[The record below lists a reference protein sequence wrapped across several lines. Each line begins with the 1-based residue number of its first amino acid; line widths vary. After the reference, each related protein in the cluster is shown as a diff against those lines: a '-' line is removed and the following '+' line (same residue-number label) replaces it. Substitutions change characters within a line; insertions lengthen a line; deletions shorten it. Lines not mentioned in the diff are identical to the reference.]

1 MYFVSKNNKKEGPLT
16 FDEVRNLKLTDDVL
30 IWKEG
35 MAEWSKITNLPEFQ
49 EFIIKTPPPLP
60 DEKRDKEKKE
70 FKTKR
75 DIYARN
81 IFLRNSLIGLI
92 LAIILDLIMTQYS
105 LTGGTDGYHIFVTHE
120 ERENPSIIFW
130 GLFPYFLLIVE
141 ILLLL
146 ISTIQVIIFQPQSI
160 TTNERPKDEIYL
172 VKYKTDKG
180 QIEVSQKLPFLAPD
194 IGNEVFQNGTLI
206 SNDRYR
212 MGFMWYIYVENGRI
226 VKVFQW

>member
-1 MYFVSKNNKKEGPLT
+1 MYFISKNNKKEGPLT

-35 MAEWSKITNLPEFQ
+35 MADWTQITNLPEFQ

-75 DIYARN
+75 DIYARK

-120 ERENPSIIFW
+120 ERENPSIIFL
-130 GLFPYFLLIVE
+130 GLFPYFLLIGE

-146 ISTIQVIIFQPQSI
+146 TSTIQVIIFQPQSNTI
-160 TTNERPKDEIYL
+160 PIVDPVL

-180 QIEVSQKLPFLAPD
+180 QIEVSQKLPYLAPD
-194 IGNEVFQNGTLI
+194 IGNEVFQNGKLI
-206 SNDRYR
+206 SNETYK